1 MLLHP
6 PSPLAPSAEHGF
18 TLVELLVGT
27 LLSIIVGIVLFAILN
42 FTLNQETRTTE
53 IVQADQIGRIA
64 MSDIIEELHSSC
76 TGVAPIQE
84 PSSGTPVSPLEKSGP
99 LNLWFISAYGESGSG
114 KASLPE
120 VTEHDI
126 NWSWTNKEK
135 SNTGEKL
142 GTLTDYSFKSQS
154 TSKYPEWTF
163 PTLSTTEAKEHP
175 TEAKVKVLATKV
187 IPTEVN
193 EKESTIFQ
201 YYKYESATSG
211 AKLVVSTPPFT
222 KETAEHVAKV
232 TISFNQASPSGDTR
246 TGRTASFSDS
256 VVLRLDPTATES
268 EGPCE

>member
-1 MLLHP
+1 M
-6 PSPLAPSAEHGF
+6 
-18 TLVELLVGT
+18 
-27 LLSIIVGIVLFAILN
+27 GIVLFAILN

-64 MSDIIEELHSSC
+64 MSDMIEELHSSC

-114 KASLPE
+114 KASLTE

-126 NWSWTNKEK
+126 NWSWTKEAK

-142 GTLTDYSFKSQS
+142 GTLTDYSFKSKS
-154 TSKYPEWTF
+154 TSTFPEWTF
-163 PTLSTTEAKEHP
+163 PTLSTTEAK
-175 TEAKVKVLATKV
+175 VKVLATNV

-193 EKESTIFQ
+193 GKESTIFQ

-211 AKLVVSTPPFT
+211 AK
-222 KETAEHVAKV
+222 
-232 TISFNQASPSGDTR
+232 
-246 TGRTASFSDS
+246 TGW
-256 VVLRLDPTATES
+256 
-268 EGPCE
+268 